1 MAATQTEG
9 RGSSGKGASG
19 GGGLSLEMKMLLPIL
34 LLLAIL
40 SLFPFFYIIW
50 MSLNTV
56 SLINGISFDF
66 AGLANWTRM
75 FTDVIVGAAWVRA
88 AIYFVATV
96 GLEMVLG
103 VAIALLVH
111 ELVWGK
117 NLVLSLILLPMFM
130 APVIVGLL
138 GRFLTDSSYGLYA
151 YVLRE
156 LGIFERDILGTAS
169 SALPAV
175 ILMDV
180 WEWTPLIVLI
190 VLAGLASVNQYVIE
204 AAKVDGANYL
214 ERLRYIVAPSI
225 AGVVIVA
232 LLVRSM
238 DAIRYFDIITVT
250 TNGGPGNTTKI
261 IPIRLYETAFRFFDL
276 GSARV
281 GGLRDDDFFFEPW
294 VGQTGNTLRHPL
306 PRAALDAG
314 ADTVDGSCVVQAGG
328 RPTLFDT
335 GLHLQ
340 ADHATL
346 RGALHRWRPRVLLSE
361 QCAGGRIID
370 DYSGGPRLPRW
381 LRARKEPLPRQA
393 ARGVLDH
400 LHAHG
405 PHSGDRTAALHP
417 VPVRKPA

>member
-1 MAATQTEG
+1 MDATQG
-9 RGSSGKGASG
+9 RSSSATKGAHG
-19 GGGLSLEMKMLLPIL
+19 GGGISLETKMLVPVLA
-34 LLLAIL
+34 LLAVL

-50 MSLNTV
+50 MSLNIV

-75 FTDVIVGAAWVRA
+75 FTDEIVGAAWARA
-88 AIYFVATV
+88 ALYFVATV

-156 LGIFERDILGTAS
+156 LGIFESDILGTAS

-214 ERLRYIVAPSI
+214 ERLRHIVAPSI

-276 GSARV
+276 GYAAAI
-281 GGLRDDDFFFEPW
+281 GLGMLVFSILVANVFVRILES
-294 VGQTGNTLRHPL
+294 R
-306 PRAALDAG
+306 
-314 ADTVDGSCVVQAGG
+314 
-328 RPTLFDT
+328 
-335 GLHLQ
+335 GL
-340 ADHATL
+340 A
-346 RGALHRWRPRVLLSE
+346 
-361 QCAGGRIID
+361 
-370 DYSGGPRLPRW
+370 
-381 LRARKEPLPRQA
+381 K
-393 ARGVLDH
+393 
-400 LHAHG
+400 
-405 PHSGDRTAALHP
+405 
-417 VPVRKPA
+417 

>member
-1 MAATQTEG
+1 MAATQTGG
-9 RGSSGKGASG
+9 RSSSRKSATG
-19 GGGLSLEMKMLLPIL
+19 GGGISLEMRMLVPVL
-34 LLLAIL
+34 LLLAVL
-40 SLFPFFYIIW
+40 SLFPFFYIVW

-66 AGLANWTRM
+66 SGLANWTRM
-75 FTDVIVGAAWVRA
+75 FTDEIVGAAWARA
-88 AIYFVATV
+88 ALYFVATV

-111 ELVWGK
+111 ELVWGQ

-156 LGIFERDILGTAS
+156 LGIFESDILGTAS

-276 GSARV
+276 GYAAAIGLGMLVFSILVANVFVRILENRGLAR
-281 GGLRDDDFFFEPW
+281 
-294 VGQTGNTLRHPL
+294 
-306 PRAALDAG
+306 
-314 ADTVDGSCVVQAGG
+314 
-328 RPTLFDT
+328 
-335 GLHLQ
+335 
-340 ADHATL
+340 
-346 RGALHRWRPRVLLSE
+346 
-361 QCAGGRIID
+361 
-370 DYSGGPRLPRW
+370 
-381 LRARKEPLPRQA
+381 
-393 ARGVLDH
+393 
-400 LHAHG
+400 
-405 PHSGDRTAALHP
+405 
-417 VPVRKPA
+417 

>member
-1 MAATQTEG
+1 MAAAQG
-9 RGSSGKGASG
+9 RSSGATKGANG
-19 GGGLSLEMKMLLPIL
+19 GDGISLETKMLVPVLA
-34 LLLAIL
+34 LLAVL

-50 MSLNTV
+50 MSLNIV

-75 FTDVIVGAAWVRA
+75 FTDEIVGAAWARA
-88 AIYFVATV
+88 ALYFVATV
-96 GLEMVLG
+96 GLEMILG
-103 VAIALLVH
+103 IAIALLVH
-111 ELVWGK
+111 ELVWGQ

-151 YVLRE
+151 YALRE
-156 LGIFERDILGTAS
+156 LGIFEKDILGTAS

-276 GSARV
+276 GYAAAIGLGMLVFSILVANVFVRILESRGLAR
-281 GGLRDDDFFFEPW
+281 
-294 VGQTGNTLRHPL
+294 
-306 PRAALDAG
+306 
-314 ADTVDGSCVVQAGG
+314 
-328 RPTLFDT
+328 
-335 GLHLQ
+335 
-340 ADHATL
+340 
-346 RGALHRWRPRVLLSE
+346 
-361 QCAGGRIID
+361 
-370 DYSGGPRLPRW
+370 
-381 LRARKEPLPRQA
+381 
-393 ARGVLDH
+393 
-400 LHAHG
+400 
-405 PHSGDRTAALHP
+405 
-417 VPVRKPA
+417 

>member
-1 MAATQTEG
+1 MAAAQTEG
-9 RGSSGKGASG
+9 RATKNG
-19 GGGLSLEMKMLLPIL
+19 GGRGGLSLEMKMLLPVL
-34 LLLAIL
+34 SLLAVL

-56 SLINGISFDF
+56 SLINGISFEF

-75 FTDVIVGAAWVRA
+75 FTDVIVGAAWARA
-88 AIYFVATV
+88 ALYFVATV

-103 VAIALLVH
+103 IAIALLIH

-117 NLVLSLILLPMFM
+117 NLVLSLVLLPMFM

-156 LGIFERDILGTAS
+156 TGLLESDILGTS
-169 SALPAV
+169 STALAAV

-180 WEWTPLIVLI
+180 WEWTPLVILI

-214 ERLRYIVAPSI
+214 ARLRHIVAPSI

-276 GSARV
+276 GYAAAI
-281 GGLRDDDFFFEPW
+281 GLGMLVFSIL
-294 VGQTGNTLRHPL
+294 V
-306 PRAALDAG
+306 A
-314 ADTVDGSCVVQAGG
+314 TVFVQILE
-328 RPTLFDT
+328 RR
-335 GLHLQ
+335 GL
-340 ADHATL
+340 A
-346 RGALHRWRPRVLLSE
+346 
-361 QCAGGRIID
+361 
-370 DYSGGPRLPRW
+370 
-381 LRARKEPLPRQA
+381 K
-393 ARGVLDH
+393 
-400 LHAHG
+400 
-405 PHSGDRTAALHP
+405 
-417 VPVRKPA
+417 

>member
-9 RGSSGKGASG
+9 RGTSSNTKGATG
-19 GGGLSLEMKMLLPIL
+19 GGGISLEMRMLVPVL
-34 LLLAIL
+34 LLLAVL

-50 MSLNTV
+50 MSLNIV

-75 FTDVIVGAAWVRA
+75 FTDEIVGAAWARA
-88 AIYFVATV
+88 ALYFVATV
-96 GLEMVLG
+96 GLEMILG
-103 VAIALLVH
+103 IAVALLVH
-111 ELVWGK
+111 EIVWGK

-151 YVLRE
+151 YVLSE

-204 AAKVDGANYL
+204 AAKVDGAGYL

-276 GSARV
+276 GYAAAIGLGMLVFSILVANVFVRILESRGLAR
-281 GGLRDDDFFFEPW
+281 
-294 VGQTGNTLRHPL
+294 
-306 PRAALDAG
+306 
-314 ADTVDGSCVVQAGG
+314 
-328 RPTLFDT
+328 
-335 GLHLQ
+335 
-340 ADHATL
+340 
-346 RGALHRWRPRVLLSE
+346 
-361 QCAGGRIID
+361 
-370 DYSGGPRLPRW
+370 
-381 LRARKEPLPRQA
+381 
-393 ARGVLDH
+393 
-400 LHAHG
+400 
-405 PHSGDRTAALHP
+405 
-417 VPVRKPA
+417 

>member
-9 RGSSGKGASG
+9 RGSSSDTKGATG
-19 GGGLSLEMKMLLPIL
+19 GGGISLEMRMLVPVL
-34 LLLAIL
+34 LLLAVL

-50 MSLNTV
+50 MSLNIV

-75 FTDVIVGAAWVRA
+75 FTDEVVGAAWARSA
-88 AIYFVATV
+88 LYFVATV
-96 GLEMVLG
+96 GLEMILG
-103 VAIALLVH
+103 IAIALLVH

-156 LGIFERDILGTAS
+156 LGIFESDILGTAS

-276 GSARV
+276 GYAAAIGLGMLVFSILVANVFVRILESRGLAR
-281 GGLRDDDFFFEPW
+281 
-294 VGQTGNTLRHPL
+294 
-306 PRAALDAG
+306 
-314 ADTVDGSCVVQAGG
+314 
-328 RPTLFDT
+328 
-335 GLHLQ
+335 
-340 ADHATL
+340 
-346 RGALHRWRPRVLLSE
+346 
-361 QCAGGRIID
+361 
-370 DYSGGPRLPRW
+370 
-381 LRARKEPLPRQA
+381 
-393 ARGVLDH
+393 
-400 LHAHG
+400 
-405 PHSGDRTAALHP
+405 
-417 VPVRKPA
+417 

>member
-9 RGSSGKGASG
+9 RGSSSNTKGATG
-19 GGGLSLEMKMLLPIL
+19 GGGISLEMRMLVPVL
-34 LLLAIL
+34 LLLAVL

-50 MSLNTV
+50 MSLNIV

-75 FTDVIVGAAWVRA
+75 FTDEIVGAAWARA
-88 AIYFVATV
+88 ALYFVATV
-96 GLEMVLG
+96 GLEMILG
-103 VAIALLVH
+103 IAIALLVH
-111 ELVWGK
+111 EIVWGK

-151 YVLRE
+151 YVLSE

-204 AAKVDGANYL
+204 AAKVDGAGYL

-276 GSARV
+276 GYAAAIGLGMLVFSILVANVFVRILESRGLAR
-281 GGLRDDDFFFEPW
+281 
-294 VGQTGNTLRHPL
+294 
-306 PRAALDAG
+306 
-314 ADTVDGSCVVQAGG
+314 
-328 RPTLFDT
+328 
-335 GLHLQ
+335 
-340 ADHATL
+340 
-346 RGALHRWRPRVLLSE
+346 
-361 QCAGGRIID
+361 
-370 DYSGGPRLPRW
+370 
-381 LRARKEPLPRQA
+381 
-393 ARGVLDH
+393 
-400 LHAHG
+400 
-405 PHSGDRTAALHP
+405 
-417 VPVRKPA
+417 

>member
-1 MAATQTEG
+1 MATTQTEG
-9 RGSSGKGASG
+9 RGSSTKNASG
-19 GGGLSLEMKMLLPIL
+19 GGGFSLEMKMLVPVL
-34 LLLAIL
+34 LLLAVL

-56 SLINGISFDF
+56 SLIHGISFDF

-75 FTDVIVGAAWVRA
+75 FTDVIVGAAWARA
-88 AIYFVATV
+88 ALYFIATV
-96 GLEMVLG
+96 GLEMILG
-103 VAIALLVH
+103 IAIALLVH

-156 LGIFERDILGTAS
+156 AGLFDRDILGTGG
-169 SALPAV
+169 SALAAV

-204 AAKVDGANYL
+204 AAKVDGASYL

-276 GSARV
+276 GYAAAI
-281 GGLRDDDFFFEPW
+281 GLGMLVFSILVANVFVRI
-294 VGQTGNTLRHPL
+294 LASR
-306 PRAALDAG
+306 
-314 ADTVDGSCVVQAGG
+314 
-328 RPTLFDT
+328 
-335 GLHLQ
+335 GL
-340 ADHATL
+340 A
-346 RGALHRWRPRVLLSE
+346 
-361 QCAGGRIID
+361 
-370 DYSGGPRLPRW
+370 
-381 LRARKEPLPRQA
+381 K
-393 ARGVLDH
+393 
-400 LHAHG
+400 
-405 PHSGDRTAALHP
+405 
-417 VPVRKPA
+417 

>member
-9 RGSSGKGASG
+9 RGSNNTKGATG
-19 GGGLSLEMKMLLPIL
+19 GGGISLEMRMLVPVL
-34 LLLAIL
+34 LLLAVL

-50 MSLNTV
+50 MSLNIV

-75 FTDVIVGAAWVRA
+75 FTDEVVGAAWARSA
-88 AIYFVATV
+88 LYFVATV
-96 GLEMVLG
+96 GLEMILG
-103 VAIALLVH
+103 IAIALLVH

-156 LGIFERDILGTAS
+156 LGIFESDILGTAS

-214 ERLRYIVAPSI
+214 ERLRHIVAPSI

-276 GSARV
+276 GYAAAIGLGMLVFSILVANVFVRILESRGLAR
-281 GGLRDDDFFFEPW
+281 
-294 VGQTGNTLRHPL
+294 
-306 PRAALDAG
+306 
-314 ADTVDGSCVVQAGG
+314 
-328 RPTLFDT
+328 
-335 GLHLQ
+335 
-340 ADHATL
+340 
-346 RGALHRWRPRVLLSE
+346 
-361 QCAGGRIID
+361 
-370 DYSGGPRLPRW
+370 
-381 LRARKEPLPRQA
+381 
-393 ARGVLDH
+393 
-400 LHAHG
+400 
-405 PHSGDRTAALHP
+405 
-417 VPVRKPA
+417 

>member
-9 RGSSGKGASG
+9 RGSSSNTKGATG
-19 GGGLSLEMKMLLPIL
+19 GGGISLEMRMLVPVL
-34 LLLAIL
+34 LLLAVL

-50 MSLNTV
+50 MSLNIV

-75 FTDVIVGAAWVRA
+75 FTDEIVGAAWARA
-88 AIYFVATV
+88 ALYFVATV
-96 GLEMVLG
+96 GLEMILG
-103 VAIALLVH
+103 IAIALLVH

-156 LGIFERDILGTAS
+156 LGIFESDILGTAS

-214 ERLRYIVAPSI
+214 ERLRHIVAPSI

-276 GSARV
+276 GYAAAIGLGMLVFSILVANVFVRILESRGLAR
-281 GGLRDDDFFFEPW
+281 
-294 VGQTGNTLRHPL
+294 
-306 PRAALDAG
+306 
-314 ADTVDGSCVVQAGG
+314 
-328 RPTLFDT
+328 
-335 GLHLQ
+335 
-340 ADHATL
+340 
-346 RGALHRWRPRVLLSE
+346 
-361 QCAGGRIID
+361 
-370 DYSGGPRLPRW
+370 
-381 LRARKEPLPRQA
+381 
-393 ARGVLDH
+393 
-400 LHAHG
+400 
-405 PHSGDRTAALHP
+405 
-417 VPVRKPA
+417 

>member
-1 MAATQTEG
+1 MAATQE
-9 RGSSGKGASG
+9 RGSSATKGANG
-19 GGGLSLEMKMLLPIL
+19 GGGVSLETKMLVPVLA
-34 LLLAIL
+34 LLAVL

-50 MSLNTV
+50 MSLNIV

-75 FTDVIVGAAWVRA
+75 FTDEIVGAAWARA
-88 AIYFVATV
+88 ALYFVATV
-96 GLEMVLG
+96 GLEMILG
-103 VAIALLVH
+103 IAIALLVH

-156 LGIFERDILGTAS
+156 LGIFESDILGTAS

-204 AAKVDGANYL
+204 AARVDGAGYL
-214 ERLRYIVAPSI
+214 ERLRYIVTPSI

-276 GSARV
+276 GYAAAIGLGMLVFSILVANVFVRILESRGLAR
-281 GGLRDDDFFFEPW
+281 
-294 VGQTGNTLRHPL
+294 
-306 PRAALDAG
+306 
-314 ADTVDGSCVVQAGG
+314 
-328 RPTLFDT
+328 
-335 GLHLQ
+335 
-340 ADHATL
+340 
-346 RGALHRWRPRVLLSE
+346 
-361 QCAGGRIID
+361 
-370 DYSGGPRLPRW
+370 
-381 LRARKEPLPRQA
+381 
-393 ARGVLDH
+393 
-400 LHAHG
+400 
-405 PHSGDRTAALHP
+405 
-417 VPVRKPA
+417 

>member
-1 MAATQTEG
+1 MAATQE
-9 RGSSGKGASG
+9 RSSSATKGADG
-19 GGGLSLEMKMLLPIL
+19 GISLEMKMLIPVLA
-34 LLLAIL
+34 LLAVL

-50 MSLNTV
+50 MSLNIV

-75 FTDVIVGAAWVRA
+75 FTDEVVGAAWARA
-88 AIYFVATV
+88 ALYFVATV
-96 GLEMVLG
+96 GLEMIIG
-103 VAIALLVH
+103 IAIALLVH
-111 ELVWGK
+111 ELVWGQ

-156 LGIFERDILGTAS
+156 LGIFESDILGTAS

-276 GSARV
+276 GYAAAIGLGMLVFSILVANVFVRILESRGLAR
-281 GGLRDDDFFFEPW
+281 
-294 VGQTGNTLRHPL
+294 
-306 PRAALDAG
+306 
-314 ADTVDGSCVVQAGG
+314 
-328 RPTLFDT
+328 
-335 GLHLQ
+335 
-340 ADHATL
+340 
-346 RGALHRWRPRVLLSE
+346 
-361 QCAGGRIID
+361 
-370 DYSGGPRLPRW
+370 
-381 LRARKEPLPRQA
+381 
-393 ARGVLDH
+393 
-400 LHAHG
+400 
-405 PHSGDRTAALHP
+405 
-417 VPVRKPA
+417 

>member
-9 RGSSGKGASG
+9 RGSSSNTKGTAG
-19 GGGLSLEMKMLLPIL
+19 GGGISLEMRMLIPIL
-34 LLLAIL
+34 LLLAVL

-50 MSLNTV
+50 MSLNIV

-75 FTDVIVGAAWVRA
+75 FTDEIVGAAWARA
-88 AIYFVATV
+88 ALYFVATV
-96 GLEMVLG
+96 GLEMILG
-103 VAIALLVH
+103 IAIALLVH
-111 ELVWGK
+111 ELIWGK

-130 APVIVGLL
+130 APVIVGLI

-156 LGIFERDILGTAS
+156 LGIFERDILGTSS

-204 AAKVDGANYL
+204 AAKVDGAGYL

-276 GSARV
+276 GYAAAIGLGMLVFSILVANVFVRILESRGLAR
-281 GGLRDDDFFFEPW
+281 
-294 VGQTGNTLRHPL
+294 
-306 PRAALDAG
+306 
-314 ADTVDGSCVVQAGG
+314 
-328 RPTLFDT
+328 
-335 GLHLQ
+335 
-340 ADHATL
+340 
-346 RGALHRWRPRVLLSE
+346 
-361 QCAGGRIID
+361 
-370 DYSGGPRLPRW
+370 
-381 LRARKEPLPRQA
+381 
-393 ARGVLDH
+393 
-400 LHAHG
+400 
-405 PHSGDRTAALHP
+405 
-417 VPVRKPA
+417 

>member
-1 MAATQTEG
+1 MAATQTQG
-9 RGSSGKGASG
+9 RAGSEKGATRG
-19 GGGLSLEMKMLLPIL
+19 GGISLEMKMLLPVL
-34 LLLAIL
+34 VLLAVL

-66 AGLANWTRM
+66 SGLTNWTRM
-75 FTDVIVGAAWVRA
+75 FTDEIVGAAWLRA
-88 AIYFVATV
+88 AVYFVATV
-96 GLEMVLG
+96 GLEMILG

-151 YVLRE
+151 YALRE
-156 LGIFERDILGTAS
+156 FGIFDSDILGTGS
-169 SALPAV
+169 SALIAV

-190 VLAGLASVNQYVIE
+190 VLAGLASVNQYVLE

-214 ERLRYIVAPSI
+214 ERLRYIVIPSI
-225 AGVVIVA
+225 AGVMIVA

-276 GSARV
+276 GYAAAIGLGMLVFSILVANAFVRILDSRGLAR
-281 GGLRDDDFFFEPW
+281 
-294 VGQTGNTLRHPL
+294 
-306 PRAALDAG
+306 
-314 ADTVDGSCVVQAGG
+314 
-328 RPTLFDT
+328 
-335 GLHLQ
+335 
-340 ADHATL
+340 
-346 RGALHRWRPRVLLSE
+346 
-361 QCAGGRIID
+361 
-370 DYSGGPRLPRW
+370 
-381 LRARKEPLPRQA
+381 
-393 ARGVLDH
+393 
-400 LHAHG
+400 
-405 PHSGDRTAALHP
+405 
-417 VPVRKPA
+417 

>member
-1 MAATQTEG
+1 
-9 RGSSGKGASG
+9 
-19 GGGLSLEMKMLLPIL
+19 MLIPVLA
-34 LLLAIL
+34 LLAVL

-50 MSLNTV
+50 MSLNIV

-75 FTDVIVGAAWVRA
+75 FTDEVVGAAWARA
-88 AIYFVATV
+88 ALYFVATV
-96 GLEMVLG
+96 GLEMILG
-103 VAIALLVH
+103 IAIALLVH
-111 ELVWGK
+111 ELVWGQ

-156 LGIFERDILGTAS
+156 LGIFESDILGTAS

-276 GSARV
+276 GYAAAIGLGMLVFSILVANVFVRILESRGLAR
-281 GGLRDDDFFFEPW
+281 
-294 VGQTGNTLRHPL
+294 
-306 PRAALDAG
+306 
-314 ADTVDGSCVVQAGG
+314 
-328 RPTLFDT
+328 
-335 GLHLQ
+335 
-340 ADHATL
+340 
-346 RGALHRWRPRVLLSE
+346 
-361 QCAGGRIID
+361 
-370 DYSGGPRLPRW
+370 
-381 LRARKEPLPRQA
+381 
-393 ARGVLDH
+393 
-400 LHAHG
+400 
-405 PHSGDRTAALHP
+405 
-417 VPVRKPA
+417 

>member
-9 RGSSGKGASG
+9 RGPSTGTKGANG
-19 GGGLSLEMKMLLPIL
+19 GGGISLETKMLVPVLA
-34 LLLAIL
+34 LLAVL

-50 MSLNTV
+50 MSLNIV

-75 FTDVIVGAAWVRA
+75 FTDEIVGAAWARA
-88 AIYFVATV
+88 ALYFVATV
-96 GLEMVLG
+96 GLEMILG
-103 VAIALLVH
+103 IAIALLVH
-111 ELVWGK
+111 ELVWGQ

-276 GSARV
+276 GYAAAIGLGMLVFSILVANVFVRILESRGLAR
-281 GGLRDDDFFFEPW
+281 
-294 VGQTGNTLRHPL
+294 
-306 PRAALDAG
+306 
-314 ADTVDGSCVVQAGG
+314 
-328 RPTLFDT
+328 
-335 GLHLQ
+335 
-340 ADHATL
+340 
-346 RGALHRWRPRVLLSE
+346 
-361 QCAGGRIID
+361 
-370 DYSGGPRLPRW
+370 
-381 LRARKEPLPRQA
+381 
-393 ARGVLDH
+393 
-400 LHAHG
+400 
-405 PHSGDRTAALHP
+405 
-417 VPVRKPA
+417 

>member
-9 RGSSGKGASG
+9 RGPSTGTKGANGRG
-19 GGGLSLEMKMLLPIL
+19 GISLETKMLVPVLA
-34 LLLAIL
+34 LLAVL

-50 MSLNTV
+50 MSLNIV

-75 FTDVIVGAAWVRA
+75 FTDEVVGAAWARA
-88 AIYFVATV
+88 ALYFVATV
-96 GLEMVLG
+96 GLEMILG

-276 GSARV
+276 GYAAAIGLGMLVFSILVANVFVRILESRGLAR
-281 GGLRDDDFFFEPW
+281 
-294 VGQTGNTLRHPL
+294 
-306 PRAALDAG
+306 
-314 ADTVDGSCVVQAGG
+314 
-328 RPTLFDT
+328 
-335 GLHLQ
+335 
-340 ADHATL
+340 
-346 RGALHRWRPRVLLSE
+346 
-361 QCAGGRIID
+361 
-370 DYSGGPRLPRW
+370 
-381 LRARKEPLPRQA
+381 
-393 ARGVLDH
+393 
-400 LHAHG
+400 
-405 PHSGDRTAALHP
+405 
-417 VPVRKPA
+417 

>member
-9 RGSSGKGASG
+9 RGSSNNTKGATG
-19 GGGLSLEMKMLLPIL
+19 GGGISLEMRMLVPVL
-34 LLLAIL
+34 LLLAVL

-50 MSLNTV
+50 MSLNIV

-75 FTDVIVGAAWVRA
+75 FTDEVVGAAWARSA
-88 AIYFVATV
+88 LYFVATV
-96 GLEMVLG
+96 GLEMILG
-103 VAIALLVH
+103 IAIALLVH

-156 LGIFERDILGTAS
+156 LGIFESDILGTAS

-276 GSARV
+276 GYAAAIGLGMLVFSILVANVFVRILESRGLAR
-281 GGLRDDDFFFEPW
+281 
-294 VGQTGNTLRHPL
+294 
-306 PRAALDAG
+306 
-314 ADTVDGSCVVQAGG
+314 
-328 RPTLFDT
+328 
-335 GLHLQ
+335 
-340 ADHATL
+340 
-346 RGALHRWRPRVLLSE
+346 
-361 QCAGGRIID
+361 
-370 DYSGGPRLPRW
+370 
-381 LRARKEPLPRQA
+381 
-393 ARGVLDH
+393 
-400 LHAHG
+400 
-405 PHSGDRTAALHP
+405 
-417 VPVRKPA
+417 

>member
-1 MAATQTEG
+1 MAATQE
-9 RGSSGKGASG
+9 RSSSATKGANG
-19 GGGLSLEMKMLLPIL
+19 GGGISLETKMLVPVLA
-34 LLLAIL
+34 LLAVL

-50 MSLNTV
+50 MSLNIV

-75 FTDVIVGAAWVRA
+75 FTDEIVGAAWARA
-88 AIYFVATV
+88 ALYFVATV
-96 GLEMVLG
+96 GLEMILG
-103 VAIALLVH
+103 IAIALLVH

-151 YVLRE
+151 YVLCE
-156 LGIFERDILGTAS
+156 LGIFESDILGTAS

-204 AAKVDGANYL
+204 AAKVDGAGYL

-276 GSARV
+276 GYAAAIGLGMLVFSILVANVFVRILESRGLAR
-281 GGLRDDDFFFEPW
+281 
-294 VGQTGNTLRHPL
+294 
-306 PRAALDAG
+306 
-314 ADTVDGSCVVQAGG
+314 
-328 RPTLFDT
+328 
-335 GLHLQ
+335 
-340 ADHATL
+340 
-346 RGALHRWRPRVLLSE
+346 
-361 QCAGGRIID
+361 
-370 DYSGGPRLPRW
+370 
-381 LRARKEPLPRQA
+381 
-393 ARGVLDH
+393 
-400 LHAHG
+400 
-405 PHSGDRTAALHP
+405 
-417 VPVRKPA
+417 

>member
-9 RGSSGKGASG
+9 RSSSRKSATG
-19 GGGLSLEMKMLLPIL
+19 GGGISLEMRMLVPIL
-34 LLLAIL
+34 LLLAVL
-40 SLFPFFYIIW
+40 SLFPFFYIVW

-66 AGLANWTRM
+66 SGLANWTRM
-75 FTDVIVGAAWVRA
+75 FTDEIVGAAWARA
-88 AIYFVATV
+88 ALYFVATV

-111 ELVWGK
+111 ELVWGQ

-156 LGIFERDILGTAS
+156 LGIFESDILGTAS

-276 GSARV
+276 GYAAAI
-281 GGLRDDDFFFEPW
+281 GLGMLVFSILVANAFVRILES
-294 VGQTGNTLRHPL
+294 R
-306 PRAALDAG
+306 
-314 ADTVDGSCVVQAGG
+314 
-328 RPTLFDT
+328 
-335 GLHLQ
+335 GL
-340 ADHATL
+340 A
-346 RGALHRWRPRVLLSE
+346 
-361 QCAGGRIID
+361 
-370 DYSGGPRLPRW
+370 
-381 LRARKEPLPRQA
+381 K
-393 ARGVLDH
+393 
-400 LHAHG
+400 
-405 PHSGDRTAALHP
+405 
-417 VPVRKPA
+417 

>member
-1 MAATQTEG
+1 MAATQE
-9 RGSSGKGASG
+9 RSSSATKGANG
-19 GGGLSLEMKMLLPIL
+19 GGGISLEMKMLVPVLA
-34 LLLAIL
+34 LLAVL

-50 MSLNTV
+50 MSLNIV

-75 FTDVIVGAAWVRA
+75 FTDEIVGAAWARA
-88 AIYFVATV
+88 ALYFVATV
-96 GLEMVLG
+96 GLEMILG
-103 VAIALLVH
+103 IAIALLVH
-111 ELVWGK
+111 ELVWGQ
-117 NLVLSLILLPMFM
+117 NLILSLILLPMFM

-156 LGIFERDILGTAS
+156 LGIFESDILGTAS

-204 AAKVDGANYL
+204 AAKVDGAGYL

-276 GSARV
+276 GYAAAIGLGMLVFSILVANVFVRILESRGLAR
-281 GGLRDDDFFFEPW
+281 
-294 VGQTGNTLRHPL
+294 
-306 PRAALDAG
+306 
-314 ADTVDGSCVVQAGG
+314 
-328 RPTLFDT
+328 
-335 GLHLQ
+335 
-340 ADHATL
+340 
-346 RGALHRWRPRVLLSE
+346 
-361 QCAGGRIID
+361 
-370 DYSGGPRLPRW
+370 
-381 LRARKEPLPRQA
+381 
-393 ARGVLDH
+393 
-400 LHAHG
+400 
-405 PHSGDRTAALHP
+405 
-417 VPVRKPA
+417 

>member
-9 RGSSGKGASG
+9 RDPSTGTKGANG
-19 GGGLSLEMKMLLPIL
+19 GGGISLETKMLVPVLA
-34 LLLAIL
+34 LLAVL

-50 MSLNTV
+50 MSLNIV

-75 FTDVIVGAAWVRA
+75 FTDEVVGAAWARA
-88 AIYFVATV
+88 ALYFVATV
-96 GLEMVLG
+96 GLEMILG

-156 LGIFERDILGTAS
+156 LGIFESDILGTAS

-276 GSARV
+276 GYAAAIGLGMLVFSILVANVFVRILESRGLAR
-281 GGLRDDDFFFEPW
+281 
-294 VGQTGNTLRHPL
+294 
-306 PRAALDAG
+306 
-314 ADTVDGSCVVQAGG
+314 
-328 RPTLFDT
+328 
-335 GLHLQ
+335 
-340 ADHATL
+340 
-346 RGALHRWRPRVLLSE
+346 
-361 QCAGGRIID
+361 
-370 DYSGGPRLPRW
+370 
-381 LRARKEPLPRQA
+381 
-393 ARGVLDH
+393 
-400 LHAHG
+400 
-405 PHSGDRTAALHP
+405 
-417 VPVRKPA
+417 

>member
-9 RGSSGKGASG
+9 RGTANNTKGAG
-19 GGGLSLEMKMLLPIL
+19 GGGGISLEAKMLVPVL
-34 LLLAIL
+34 LLLAVL

-50 MSLNTV
+50 MSLNIV
-56 SLINGISFDF
+56 SLINGITFEF
-66 AGLANWTRM
+66 AGLTNWTRM
-75 FTDVIVGAAWVRA
+75 FTDEIVGAAWARA
-88 AIYFVATV
+88 ALYFVATV
-96 GLEMVLG
+96 GLEMILG
-103 VAIALLVH
+103 IAIALLVH

-151 YVLRE
+151 FVLRE
-156 LGIFERDILGTAS
+156 LGIFEADILGTAS

-204 AAKVDGANYL
+204 AAKVDGASYL

-276 GSARV
+276 GYAAAI
-281 GGLRDDDFFFEPW
+281 GLGMLVFSILVANVFVRILES
-294 VGQTGNTLRHPL
+294 R
-306 PRAALDAG
+306 
-314 ADTVDGSCVVQAGG
+314 
-328 RPTLFDT
+328 
-335 GLHLQ
+335 GL
-340 ADHATL
+340 A
-346 RGALHRWRPRVLLSE
+346 
-361 QCAGGRIID
+361 
-370 DYSGGPRLPRW
+370 
-381 LRARKEPLPRQA
+381 K
-393 ARGVLDH
+393 
-400 LHAHG
+400 
-405 PHSGDRTAALHP
+405 
-417 VPVRKPA
+417 

>member
-9 RGSSGKGASG
+9 RGSSNNTKGATG
-19 GGGLSLEMKMLLPIL
+19 GGGISLEMRMLVPVL
-34 LLLAIL
+34 LLLAVL

-50 MSLNTV
+50 MSLNIV
-56 SLINGISFDF
+56 SLINGLSFDF

-75 FTDVIVGAAWVRA
+75 FTDEVVGAAWARA
-88 AIYFVATV
+88 ALYFVATV
-96 GLEMVLG
+96 GLEMILG

-276 GSARV
+276 GYAAAIGLGMLVFSILVANVFVRILESRGLAR
-281 GGLRDDDFFFEPW
+281 
-294 VGQTGNTLRHPL
+294 
-306 PRAALDAG
+306 
-314 ADTVDGSCVVQAGG
+314 
-328 RPTLFDT
+328 
-335 GLHLQ
+335 
-340 ADHATL
+340 
-346 RGALHRWRPRVLLSE
+346 
-361 QCAGGRIID
+361 
-370 DYSGGPRLPRW
+370 
-381 LRARKEPLPRQA
+381 
-393 ARGVLDH
+393 
-400 LHAHG
+400 
-405 PHSGDRTAALHP
+405 
-417 VPVRKPA
+417 

>member
-1 MAATQTEG
+1 MAATQE
-9 RGSSGKGASG
+9 RGSSATKNANGGSG
-19 GGGLSLEMKMLLPIL
+19 ISLETKMLVPVLA
-34 LLLAIL
+34 LLAVL

-50 MSLNTV
+50 MSLNIV

-75 FTDVIVGAAWVRA
+75 FTDEIVGAAWARA
-88 AIYFVATV
+88 ALYFVATV
-96 GLEMVLG
+96 GLEMILG
-103 VAIALLVH
+103 IAIALLVH
-111 ELVWGK
+111 ELVWGQ

-156 LGIFERDILGTAS
+156 LGIFESDILGTAS

-204 AAKVDGANYL
+204 AAKVDGAGYL

-276 GSARV
+276 GYAAAIGLGMLVFSILVANVFVRILESRGLAR
-281 GGLRDDDFFFEPW
+281 
-294 VGQTGNTLRHPL
+294 
-306 PRAALDAG
+306 
-314 ADTVDGSCVVQAGG
+314 
-328 RPTLFDT
+328 
-335 GLHLQ
+335 
-340 ADHATL
+340 
-346 RGALHRWRPRVLLSE
+346 
-361 QCAGGRIID
+361 
-370 DYSGGPRLPRW
+370 
-381 LRARKEPLPRQA
+381 
-393 ARGVLDH
+393 
-400 LHAHG
+400 
-405 PHSGDRTAALHP
+405 
-417 VPVRKPA
+417 

>member
-9 RGSSGKGASG
+9 KDPSTGTKGANG
-19 GGGLSLEMKMLLPIL
+19 GGGISLETKMLVPVLA
-34 LLLAIL
+34 LLAVL
-40 SLFPFFYIIW
+40 SLFPFLYIIW
-50 MSLNTV
+50 MSLNIV

-75 FTDVIVGAAWVRA
+75 FTDEVVGAAWARA
-88 AIYFVATV
+88 ALYFVATV
-96 GLEMVLG
+96 GLEMILG

-156 LGIFERDILGTAS
+156 LGIFESDILGTAS

-276 GSARV
+276 GYAAAIGLGMLVFSILVANVFVRILESRGLAR
-281 GGLRDDDFFFEPW
+281 
-294 VGQTGNTLRHPL
+294 
-306 PRAALDAG
+306 
-314 ADTVDGSCVVQAGG
+314 
-328 RPTLFDT
+328 
-335 GLHLQ
+335 
-340 ADHATL
+340 
-346 RGALHRWRPRVLLSE
+346 
-361 QCAGGRIID
+361 
-370 DYSGGPRLPRW
+370 
-381 LRARKEPLPRQA
+381 
-393 ARGVLDH
+393 
-400 LHAHG
+400 
-405 PHSGDRTAALHP
+405 
-417 VPVRKPA
+417 

>member
-9 RGSSGKGASG
+9 RGSSGKGASS
-19 GGGLSLEMKMLLPIL
+19 GGGLSLEMKMLLPVL

-88 AIYFVATV
+88 ALYFVATV

-103 VAIALLVH
+103 VAIALLIH

-151 YVLRE
+151 FVLRE
-156 LGIFERDILGTAS
+156 LGIFEKDILGTSS
-169 SALPAV
+169 SALTAV

-214 ERLRYIVAPSI
+214 ERLRHIVAPSI
-225 AGVVIVA
+225 AGVVLVA

-276 GSARV
+276 GYAAAI
-281 GGLRDDDFFFEPW
+281 GLGMLVFSILVANVFVRILES
-294 VGQTGNTLRHPL
+294 R
-306 PRAALDAG
+306 
-314 ADTVDGSCVVQAGG
+314 
-328 RPTLFDT
+328 
-335 GLHLQ
+335 GL
-340 ADHATL
+340 A
-346 RGALHRWRPRVLLSE
+346 
-361 QCAGGRIID
+361 
-370 DYSGGPRLPRW
+370 
-381 LRARKEPLPRQA
+381 K
-393 ARGVLDH
+393 
-400 LHAHG
+400 
-405 PHSGDRTAALHP
+405 
-417 VPVRKPA
+417 

>member
-1 MAATQTEG
+1 MAATQG
-9 RGSSGKGASG
+9 RSSSATKGADG
-19 GGGLSLEMKMLLPIL
+19 GISLEMKMLIPVLA
-34 LLLAIL
+34 LLAVL

-50 MSLNTV
+50 MSLNIV

-75 FTDVIVGAAWVRA
+75 FTDEIVGAAWARA
-88 AIYFVATV
+88 ALYFVATV
-96 GLEMVLG
+96 GLEMILG
-103 VAIALLVH
+103 IAIALLVP
-111 ELVWGK
+111 ELVWGQ
-117 NLVLSLILLPMFM
+117 NLILSLILLPMFM

-156 LGIFERDILGTAS
+156 LGIFESDILGTAS

-204 AAKVDGANYL
+204 AAKVDGAGYL

-276 GSARV
+276 GYAAAIGLGMLVFSILVANVFVRILESRGLAR
-281 GGLRDDDFFFEPW
+281 
-294 VGQTGNTLRHPL
+294 
-306 PRAALDAG
+306 
-314 ADTVDGSCVVQAGG
+314 
-328 RPTLFDT
+328 
-335 GLHLQ
+335 
-340 ADHATL
+340 
-346 RGALHRWRPRVLLSE
+346 
-361 QCAGGRIID
+361 
-370 DYSGGPRLPRW
+370 
-381 LRARKEPLPRQA
+381 
-393 ARGVLDH
+393 
-400 LHAHG
+400 
-405 PHSGDRTAALHP
+405 
-417 VPVRKPA
+417 

>member
-19 GGGLSLEMKMLLPIL
+19 GGGLSLEMKMLLPVL

-56 SLINGISFDF
+56 SLINGISFEF

-151 YVLRE
+151 FVLRE
-156 LGIFERDILGTAS
+156 LGIFEKDILGTSS
-169 SALPAV
+169 SALTAV

-214 ERLRYIVAPSI
+214 ERLRHIVAPSI

-276 GSARV
+276 GYAAAI
-281 GGLRDDDFFFEPW
+281 GLGMLVFSILVANVFVRILES
-294 VGQTGNTLRHPL
+294 R
-306 PRAALDAG
+306 
-314 ADTVDGSCVVQAGG
+314 
-328 RPTLFDT
+328 
-335 GLHLQ
+335 GL
-340 ADHATL
+340 A
-346 RGALHRWRPRVLLSE
+346 
-361 QCAGGRIID
+361 
-370 DYSGGPRLPRW
+370 
-381 LRARKEPLPRQA
+381 K
-393 ARGVLDH
+393 
-400 LHAHG
+400 
-405 PHSGDRTAALHP
+405 
-417 VPVRKPA
+417 

>member
-9 RGSSGKGASG
+9 RGSSSNTKGATG
-19 GGGLSLEMKMLLPIL
+19 GGGISLEMRMLVPVL
-34 LLLAIL
+34 LLLAVL

-50 MSLNTV
+50 MSLNIV

-75 FTDVIVGAAWVRA
+75 FTDEVVGAAWARA
-88 AIYFVATV
+88 ALYFVATV
-96 GLEMVLG
+96 GLEMILG
-103 VAIALLVH
+103 IAIALLVH
-111 ELVWGK
+111 EIVWGK

-151 YVLRE
+151 YVLSE

-204 AAKVDGANYL
+204 AAKVDGAGYL

-276 GSARV
+276 GYAAAIGLGMLVFSILVANVFVRILESRGLAR
-281 GGLRDDDFFFEPW
+281 
-294 VGQTGNTLRHPL
+294 
-306 PRAALDAG
+306 
-314 ADTVDGSCVVQAGG
+314 
-328 RPTLFDT
+328 
-335 GLHLQ
+335 
-340 ADHATL
+340 
-346 RGALHRWRPRVLLSE
+346 
-361 QCAGGRIID
+361 
-370 DYSGGPRLPRW
+370 
-381 LRARKEPLPRQA
+381 
-393 ARGVLDH
+393 
-400 LHAHG
+400 
-405 PHSGDRTAALHP
+405 
-417 VPVRKPA
+417 

>member
-9 RGSSGKGASG
+9 RGTSSNTKGATG
-19 GGGLSLEMKMLLPIL
+19 GGGISLEMRMLVPVL
-34 LLLAIL
+34 LLLAVL

-50 MSLNTV
+50 MSLNIV

-75 FTDVIVGAAWVRA
+75 FTDEVVGAAWARSA
-88 AIYFVATV
+88 LYFVATV
-96 GLEMVLG
+96 GLEMILG
-103 VAIALLVH
+103 IAIALLVH
-111 ELVWGK
+111 ELIWGK

-151 YVLRE
+151 YVLSE

-204 AAKVDGANYL
+204 AAKVDGAGYL

-276 GSARV
+276 GYAAAIGLGMLVFSILVANVFVRILESRGLAR
-281 GGLRDDDFFFEPW
+281 
-294 VGQTGNTLRHPL
+294 
-306 PRAALDAG
+306 
-314 ADTVDGSCVVQAGG
+314 
-328 RPTLFDT
+328 
-335 GLHLQ
+335 
-340 ADHATL
+340 
-346 RGALHRWRPRVLLSE
+346 
-361 QCAGGRIID
+361 
-370 DYSGGPRLPRW
+370 
-381 LRARKEPLPRQA
+381 
-393 ARGVLDH
+393 
-400 LHAHG
+400 
-405 PHSGDRTAALHP
+405 
-417 VPVRKPA
+417 

>member
-9 RGSSGKGASG
+9 RGSSNNTKGATG
-19 GGGLSLEMKMLLPIL
+19 GGGISLEMRMLVPVL
-34 LLLAIL
+34 LLLAVL

-50 MSLNTV
+50 MSLNIV

-75 FTDVIVGAAWVRA
+75 FTDEVVGAAWARSA
-88 AIYFVATV
+88 LYFVATV
-96 GLEMVLG
+96 GLEMILG
-103 VAIALLVH
+103 IAIALLVH
-111 ELVWGK
+111 ELIWGK

-156 LGIFERDILGTAS
+156 LGIFESDILGTAS

-276 GSARV
+276 GYAAAIGLGMLVFSILVANVFVRILESRGLAR
-281 GGLRDDDFFFEPW
+281 
-294 VGQTGNTLRHPL
+294 
-306 PRAALDAG
+306 
-314 ADTVDGSCVVQAGG
+314 
-328 RPTLFDT
+328 
-335 GLHLQ
+335 
-340 ADHATL
+340 
-346 RGALHRWRPRVLLSE
+346 
-361 QCAGGRIID
+361 
-370 DYSGGPRLPRW
+370 
-381 LRARKEPLPRQA
+381 
-393 ARGVLDH
+393 
-400 LHAHG
+400 
-405 PHSGDRTAALHP
+405 
-417 VPVRKPA
+417 